1 MFTFLEPSFVG
12 LFDVVG
18 PIGICQNPT
27 LLEYSED
34 NDRLSGCISNDA
46 RFSTV
51 GDGRCGV
58 VQ

>member
-1 MFTFLEPSFVG
+1 LEPSFVG